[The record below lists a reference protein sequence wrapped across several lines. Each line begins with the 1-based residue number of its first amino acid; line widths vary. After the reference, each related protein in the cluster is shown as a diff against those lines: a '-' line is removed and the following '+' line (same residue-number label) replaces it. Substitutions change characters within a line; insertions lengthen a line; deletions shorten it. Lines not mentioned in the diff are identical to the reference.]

1 MKTEGK
7 RNLLRQPDEIR
18 LMTGGAQTEQETAPD
33 AAAFRAGDVTVE
45 LAEADGSLVVD
56 TSTLAPGE
64 YIFSLAGQPGKENP
78 GAICSTPGGIRLT
91 IHEKPVVK
99 GDINGDGVIDSTDVM
114 ALFNAINSGD
124 DLDATVADVN
134 GDGVI
139 DARDVMALYN
149 IIKSDN

>member
-1 MKTEGK
+1 M
-7 RNLLRQPDEIR
+7 
-18 LMTGGAQTEQETAPD
+18 
-33 AAAFRAGDVTVE
+33 
-45 LAEADGSLVVD
+45 
-56 TSTLAPGE
+56 
-64 YIFSLAGQPGKENP
+64 
-78 GAICSTPGGIRLT
+78 
-91 IHEKPVVK
+91 
-99 GDINGDGVIDSTDVM
+99 INSTDVM

>member
-1 MKTEGK
+1 M
-7 RNLLRQPDEIR
+7 N
-18 LMTGGAQTEQETAPD
+18 
-33 AAAFRAGDVTVE
+33 RAI
-45 LAEADGSLVVD
+45 
-56 TSTLAPGE
+56 TS
-64 YIFSLAGQPGKENP
+64 
-78 GAICSTPGGIRLT
+78 
-91 IHEKPVVK
+91 VK
-99 GDINGDGVIDSTDVM
+99 GDLNGDGVINSTDVM

>member
-1 MKTEGK
+1 
-7 RNLLRQPDEIR
+7 
-18 LMTGGAQTEQETAPD
+18 MTTWQYVGN
-33 AAAFRAGDVTVE
+33 
-45 LAEADGSLVVD
+45 AEADGSLVVD

-64 YIFSLAGQPGKENP
+64 YIFAMAGQPGKENP

>member
-1 MKTEGK
+1 MQSINKPRRK
-7 RNLLRQPDEIR
+7 CI
-18 LMTGGAQTEQETAPD
+18 
-33 AAAFRAGDVTVE
+33 AAAY
-45 LAEADGSLVVD
+45 S
-56 TSTLAPGE
+56 S
-64 YIFSLAGQPGKENP
+64 I
-78 GAICSTPGGIRLT
+78 
-91 IHEKPVVK
+91 
-99 GDINGDGVIDSTDVM
+99 DINGDGVIDSTDVM

>member
-18 LMTGGAQTEQETAPD
+18 LMTGSAQTEQETAPD

-64 YIFSLAGQPGKENP
+64 YIFALAGQPGKENP

>member
-1 MKTEGK
+1 
-7 RNLLRQPDEIR
+7 
-18 LMTGGAQTEQETAPD
+18 MTTWQYVGN
-33 AAAFRAGDVTVE
+33 
-45 LAEADGSLVVD
+45 AEADGSLVVD

-64 YIFSLAGQPGKENP
+64 YIFALAGQPGKENS
-78 GAICSTPGGIRLT
+78 GVICSTPGGIRLT

-99 GDINGDGVIDSTDVM
+99 GDLNGDGVINSTDVM